1 VGILEDLRKEETF
14 FLKFDYLQ
22 KEPIEEKLLQE
33 KTEGNFW
40 EMEGKRGKWHGQPR
54 QWSL

>member
-1 VGILEDLRKEETF
+1 VGILEDLRKEETL

-33 KTEGNFW
+33 KTEGNFC
-40 EMEGKRGKWHGQPR
+40 EMEGKRGK
-54 QWSL
+54 